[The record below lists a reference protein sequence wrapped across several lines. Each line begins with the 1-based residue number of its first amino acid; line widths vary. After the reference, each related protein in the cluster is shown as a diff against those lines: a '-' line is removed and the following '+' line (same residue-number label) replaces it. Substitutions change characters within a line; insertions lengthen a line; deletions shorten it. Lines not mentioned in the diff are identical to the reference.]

1 MIFFLD
7 LTLDG
12 GGLHQIFNGGLLNVH
27 TDFTSHTIERTWK
40 RVLNILIYLNKDWM
54 DEYNGNLEFWDAKP
68 EKKVKSISPI
78 FNRCVIFRTDKKSFH
93 GHPEKLNLPPNLS
106 RKSIA
111 LYYFVKEDKKLK
123 LYTTKYVGRPKDSF
137 FL

>member
-1 MIFFLD
+1 
-7 LTLDG
+7 
-12 GGLHQIFNGGLLNVH
+12 
-27 TDFTSHTIERTWK
+27 
-40 RVLNILIYLNKDWM
+40 M

-111 LYYFVKEDKKLK
+111 TLTESLIAIYKRVKVWLISLEL
-123 LYTTKYVGRPKDSF
+123 SQSQ
-137 FL
+137 